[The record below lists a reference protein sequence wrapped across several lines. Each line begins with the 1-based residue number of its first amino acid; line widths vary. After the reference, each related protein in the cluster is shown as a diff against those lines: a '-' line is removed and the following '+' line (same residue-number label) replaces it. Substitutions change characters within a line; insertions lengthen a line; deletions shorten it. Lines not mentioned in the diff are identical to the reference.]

1 MDTILRFLPALACPI
16 IMGLMMWM
24 MTRQGKDKA
33 QASEQPSQTSYLVS
47 PAGPPIARSTRL
59 TNDIKKAYSLVNCC
73 LNWKV
78 LVGMAIVG
86 AGVWLFVPASLGAT
100 LPILVALLCP
110 ISMFLMM
117 RNMNKNGA
125 CETQPEPA
133 RSTDIIDAT
142 PQSTH
147 PTISANALSVQ
158 PALQTA
164 AQREKASVAKLHH
177 YLLPAHSA

>member
-24 MTRQGKDKA
+24 MARQGKDKA
-33 QASEQPSQTSYLVS
+33 QVSEQPSQNSDLVS

-59 TNDIKKAYSLVNCC
+59 TNGIKKAYSLVSCC

-78 LVGMAIVG
+78 LVGIAIVG

-100 LPILVALLCP
+100 LPVLVALLCP

-125 CETQPEPA
+125 CETQPEQA
-133 RSTDIIDAT
+133 RSTVIIDAT

-147 PTISANALSVQ
+147 PTVSVLARTGQ
-158 PALQTA
+158 PSLQTA
-164 AQREKASVAKLHH
+164 AQRKKASVAKLHQEN
-177 YLLPAHSA
+177 